1 MPSVV
6 MQALGCNFHLFL
18 EVLRPSWVVAC
29 EVAWDALGPQYHTH
43 HFLFGTLPGSF
54 RDRASAFS
62 FEKTLDFVSSQGG
75 LNSVRIISVWL
86 PRFLRVSSNSLSRGG
101 RNMAEPRFKPR
112 PTLVL
117 VVEEMVLAQRI
128 PGRMDLGSDLC
139 GIQHVLV
146 TKTSNAR
153 ESVVYFTSTLQ
164 GKKNS
169 KLETFTLAGHSSQSS
184 SPYFL
189 PWADKWLLFRP
200 CTLNRY
206 V

>member
-6 MQALGCNFHLFL
+6 MQALGCNLHLFL
-18 EVLRPSWVVAC
+18 EVLRPFWVVAC
-29 EVAWDALGPQYHTH
+29 EVARDALGPQYHTH

-54 RDRASAFS
+54 RDGTSAFS

-86 PRFLRVSSNSLSRGG
+86 PRLLRVSSNSLSRGG

-146 TKTSNAR
+146 TKPQMQGNLWFILLQLYREKRIQSLRPSPQLATVLSLPLPTSFHGQI
-153 ESVVYFTSTLQ
+153 S
-164 GKKNS
+164 GC
-169 KLETFTLAGHSSQSS
+169 SSDDH
-184 SPYFL
+184 
-189 PWADKWLLFRP
+189 AH
-200 CTLNRY
+200 
-206 V
+206 